1 MLSIDRQPQIH
12 LDAATKMLPATA
24 PSLLER
30 AWYTSLAACSI
41 DTIKSEIVTAESPAT
56 HAVTHHEQQPN
67 DIEVVAAA
75 AAAAAMQFMPSQ
87 FIARELA
94 AKPDASSLSFLLNA
108 DSARSAPPKQLAMAA
123 RPATSRTAPGPTTS
137 DGSSP

>member
-12 LDAATKMLPATA
+12 LDAAIKMLPATA
-24 PSLLER
+24 PPLLER
-30 AWYTSLAACSI
+30 AWYNSLAACSI

-67 DIEVVAAA
+67 DIEA
-75 AAAAAMQFMPSQ
+75 AAAAAMQFMHSQ
-87 FIARELA
+87 FIAQELA

-108 DSARSAPPKQLAMAA
+108 DSAPSAPPKQLAMAA

>member
-12 LDAATKMLPATA
+12 LDAAIKMLPATA
-24 PSLLER
+24 PPLLER

-41 DTIKSEIVTAESPAT
+41 DTIESEIVTAESPAT

>member
-67 DIEVVAAA
+67 DIEAAA
-75 AAAAAMQFMPSQ
+75 AAAAAMHFMHSQ
-87 FIARELA
+87 FNARKLA

-108 DSARSAPPKQLAMAA
+108 DSAPSAPRKQLAMAA